1 MANIKTYNQF
11 INESKKNDIMNVIL
25 DSLEQTISEM
35 TAEIETWFRKNFPK
49 NVITDYDRE
58 SWRISLTRD
67 MVKAVEK
74 YTLPSDTLVDI
85 QSNEGNK
92 GNIEIVAKIQRDG
105 EVYDF
110 RTEAIYAGGRNIQV
124 LHYRYITKTR
134 LPKTGNNTL
143 AKEYDAKYKKLSKIE
158 KLNIELKR
166 YQDKITKAEEDI
178 AINSKMNDAEILK
191 ALKDKDDWYEWPTWA
206 EIVKRDAAKN
216 YNNDEAYYKQ
226 QMEDDI
232 ARKIE
237 NWKWNGII
245 RKKKSIELWSNEIV
259 KLQKK
264 LDTLL

>member
-1 MANIKTYNQF
+1 
-11 INESKKNDIMNVIL
+11 MNVIL

-35 TAEIETWFRKNFPK
+35 AAEIEAWFRKNFP
-49 NVITDYDRE
+49 NRSITNYDRE

-74 YTLPSDTLVDI
+74 YTQPSDTLVDI
-85 QSNEGNK
+85 QSNSGNK
-92 GNIEIVAKIQRDG
+92 GNIEIIAKIQRDG

-134 LPKTGNNTL
+134 LPKTGNSTL
-143 AKEYDAKYKKLSKIE
+143 TKEYDAKYKKLSKIE

-166 YQDKITKAEEDI
+166 YQDKITKAEEDL

-191 ALKDKDDWYEWPTWA
+191 ALKDKDDWYDWPTWA

-216 YNNDEAYYKQ
+216 YNNDEAYYNQK
-226 QMEDDI
+226 MEDHI
-232 ARKIE
+232 AKKIE
-237 NWKWNGII
+237 DWKYYGIT
-245 RKKKSIELWSNEIV
+245 RKERTIEMSSKEIV

-264 LDTLL
+264 IDALL